1 MLQFGHRATL
11 EVDTVPRVDDVPCK
25 ESVFFVVLEHP
36 HVALDSIMA
45 RLRVTYRLACTGSG
59 DALNFAQTI
68 AREQTVEVPP
78 GVGSE
83 ALESRMLGRVEEL
96 EPAPEREWGAP
107 RAASAPPGRSARR
120 FAVCIAY
127 PLASTGTELTQILN
141 VVYGN
146 VSLMDGV
153 RVVDLTLPP
162 DILDALPGPRFG
174 IAGIRALTGAT
185 QRPLV
190 GAAIKPLGLT
200 PRELARLA
208 AAFARAGVDIVKDDH
223 GLTDQPAAPFT
234 KRVAAV
240 ADAVAA
246 ANAATGGRTRYLPN
260 VTGPID
266 TLEERLDHVVSH
278 GLSGVLLSPSLAG
291 LDTMRAIAAGPRDL
305 AVMAHPSHAQAA
317 PRRPE
322 GISPDVLYGT
332 LYRAAGAD
340 MVVYPD
346 TGGRYKWPKEA
357 CKTIAERLRAP
368 LGSIRQAL
376 PTPAGG
382 MNIDAAA
389 RNFARH
395 GQDAMLLIGGSL
407 LMQKDLEGAARRLV
421 ETAAYAG
428 EASP

>member
-1 MLQFGHRATL
+1 
-11 EVDTVPRVDDVPCK
+11 
-25 ESVFFVVLEHP
+25 
-36 HVALDSIMA
+36 MA
-45 RLRVTYRLACTGSG
+45 RLRVTYRLACTSSR
-59 DALNFAQTI
+59 DALNFAQAI

-83 ALESRMLGRVEEL
+83 ALESRMLGRVEEV
-96 EPAPEREWGAP
+96 EPAPEREWDAP
-107 RAASAPPGRSARR
+107 RAESAPPGRSARG
-120 FAVCIAY
+120 FAVRIAY
-127 PLASTGTELTQILN
+127 PLAATSSELTQMLN

-185 QRPLV
+185 QRPLL
-190 GAAIKPLGLT
+190 GAAIKPLGLSPT
-200 PRELARLA
+200 ELAQTA
-208 AAFARAGVDIVKDDH
+208 AAFARAGVDIIKDDH
-223 GLTDQPAAPFT
+223 GLTDQPAAPFAE
-234 KRVAAV
+234 RVATV
-240 ADAVAA
+240 GKAVAA
-246 ANAATGGRTRYLPN
+246 ANAANGGRTRYLPN

-278 GLSGVLLSPSLAG
+278 GLSGVLLSPSLVG

-305 AVMAHPSHAQAA
+305 AVMAHPSHGQSA
-317 PRRPE
+317 PGRSE
-322 GISPDVLYGT
+322 GIAPDVLYGT

-346 TGGRYKWPKEA
+346 AGGRYNWPDEA
-357 CKTIAERLRAP
+357 CKAIAERLRAP
-368 LGSIRQAL
+368 LGSIRPAL

-382 MNIDAAA
+382 VKIDAAA

-395 GQDAMLLIGGSL
+395 AQDAMLLIGGSL
-407 LMQKDLEGAARRLV
+407 LMQRDLEGAARRLV
-421 ETAAYAG
+421 EAAAYAG

>member
-1 MLQFGHRATL
+1 
-11 EVDTVPRVDDVPCK
+11 
-25 ESVFFVVLEHP
+25 
-36 HVALDSIMA
+36 MA
-45 RLRVTYRLACTGSG
+45 RLRVTYRFACTRSS
-59 DALNFAQTI
+59 DALNFAQAI
-68 AREQTVEVPP
+68 AREQTVEVPS
-78 GVGSE
+78 GVGGE
-83 ALESRMLGRVEEL
+83 ALESRMLGSVEEL
-96 EPAPEREWGAP
+96 EPAPEREWDAP
-107 RAASAPPGRSARR
+107 RAESAPPDRSTRR
-120 FAVCIAY
+120 FAVRIAY

-146 VSLMDGV
+146 VSLMDGL
-153 RVVDLTLPP
+153 RVVDLTLPR

-174 IAGIRALTGAT
+174 IAGIRALAGAA

-190 GAAIKPLGLT
+190 AAAIKPLGLSPT
-200 PRELARLA
+200 ELARLA

-223 GLTDQPAAPFT
+223 GLTDQPAAPFAE
-234 KRVAAV
+234 RVAAV

-266 TLEERLDHVVSH
+266 TLEERLDHVVAR
-278 GLSGVLLSPSLAG
+278 GLSGVLLSPSLVG

-305 AVMAHPSHAQAA
+305 AVMAHPSHGQSA
-317 PRRPE
+317 PGRPE
-322 GISPDVLYGT
+322 GIAPDVLYGT

-346 TGGRYKWPKEA
+346 AGGRYNWPEEA
-357 CKTIAERLRAP
+357 CKAIAERLLAP
-368 LGSIRQAL
+368 LGSICPAL

-382 MNIDAAA
+382 MKIDAAA

-421 ETAAYAG
+421 EAAAHAE